1 MYKEKTMMFL
11 YAETPIHPGA
21 GSGTGFIDLPVQRE
35 RFTGLPIFQA
45 SGIKGAMREDFETQA
60 PGLES
65 QPPNLPNPILD
76 AFGPDTARAAEH
88 AGALGVSEAEV
99 LLFPIRSL
107 YGVFAYLTCPLVL
120 QRFKRDL
127 ELVGHTPTPWPATIP
142 SPTEDTVFVI
152 STQDR
157 SGTIIA
163 RGPDV
168 NNLKAVFDE
177 YAFSARPS
185 PETRQIAEF
194 IRDHCLPTTAEY
206 NTWRTQF
213 PSRFA
218 IVPDDV
224 FRDFTRLGAE
234 VLTRNRI
241 DDTTGTVEEGA
252 LWTEEH
258 LPSETFL
265 YSILLAADPMTDTSK
280 RTKALADARAVLNF
294 VKAGLTLSGLTIPGL
309 NNRRLQIGGDQTLG
323 RGIVMARFLS

>member
-21 GSGTGFIDLPVQRE
+21 GSGTGFIDLPIQRE

-45 SGIKGAMREDFETQA
+45 SGIKGAMREYC
-60 PGLES
+60 ES
-65 QPPNLPNPILD
+65 QASGPQNEILD

-88 AGALGVSEAEV
+88 AGALGVSEGKV
-99 LLFPIRSL
+99 LLFPVRSL
-107 YGVFAYLTCPLVL
+107 FGVFAYLTCPLVL

-127 ELVGHTPTPWPATIP
+127 ELVRYTPTPWPATIP
-142 SPTEDTVFVI
+142 TPTDDTAFVI
-152 STQDR
+152 SSKDG
-157 SGTIIA
+157 SGTNIA
-163 RGPDV
+163 KGPNV

-194 IRDHCLPTTAEY
+194 IRDQCLPTAGEY
-206 NTWRTQF
+206 NTWRPQF
-213 PSRFA
+213 PGRLA

-224 FRDFTRLGAE
+224 FLDFTRLGAE

-241 DDTTGTVEEGA
+241 DDNTGTVAEGA

-280 RTKALADARAVLNF
+280 RPKALADASAVLNF
-294 VKAGLTLSGLTIPGL
+294 VKAGLTRSGLSIAGL
-309 NNRRLQIGGDQTLG
+309 DNRRLQIGGDQTLG
-323 RGIVMARFLS
+323 QGIVMARFLY